1 MIYTTGTI
9 AISGSTLTGTGTNFT
24 ASGSLIRVGCTVIT
38 MSNPVQVFQITAVG
52 SATSLSVTPAASP
65 ALAAGTKFAILLSD
79 SLSVDG
85 LAQDIAETFTLYQKN
100 ISGFADVMNGSADVI
115 TINGVAVTVPGQQ
128 SLAKKGANKDITSL
142 SGLTTALS
150 IAQGGTGGKDASE
163 ARTKLEVVYQRA
175 ATLGAGDNLN
185 SFTGTK
191 SGEYHC
197 GANSSSTVANNYPV
211 QQAGSLKVYPTLD
224 GTGIEGCVQEYRT
237 YRDRRVFLR
246 CYDASQPVWTGWIEI
261 SSSENSIFKSGV
273 SLTATDNLNDY
284 DGTKIGEYYN
294 GLNLNATTDNNYPI
308 TNMAG
313 SLKVYNSTRNTSS
326 GKMACIQEYRTYV
339 NPRLFIRVLDNS
351 AVWSQWVEIAT
362 RQITSF
368 GATDNL
374 NSFDG
379 TKVGEYYQG
388 LSASATPGNNYPV
401 AWAGGLKVYMSSGG
415 DGGKACVQEYRTH
428 NTNRLFM
435 RNQTGGV
442 WSAWV
447 EFFSSGAAIST
458 TYPITAQLLT
468 LVGSAYPSYRINA
481 NYTDGT
487 VIPDTVVGKMALLE
501 YSVEPTT
508 NVSTFRFLR
517 RQGSNVTTG
526 QVEILFPNTAGTLA
540 LQGTS
545 GIDYKHDV
553 VDADYS
559 EAIARI
565 DSLRMVNF
573 VYNDDEQN
581 RVRFGIIA
589 EEAELTAPQYIKH
602 NDEQYED
609 VLDDEG
615 EKIGAKYRDR
625 PSVDVNPIV
634 MDLLGYAKALRKEVD
649 ALKDEI
655 VALKT
660 GGVKEDDGL

>member
-9 AISGSTLTGTGTNFT
+9 AISGNTLTGTGTNFT

-100 ISGFADVMNGSADVI
+100 ISGFADVMNGSADVTI

-150 IAQGGTGGKDASE
+150 IEQGGTGGKDAIT
-163 ARTKLEVVYQRA
+163 ARTKLEVVYQRYA
-175 ATLGAGDNLN
+175 VLSSSENLN
-185 SFTGTK
+185 DITGSK
-191 SGEYHC
+191 SGEYRC
-197 GANSSSTVANNYPV
+197 AANATATTANNYPI
-211 QQAGSLKVYPTLD
+211 QQAGSLKVYKTLD
-224 GTGIEGCVQEYRT
+224 
-237 YRDRRVFLR
+237 
-246 CYDASQPVWTGWIEI
+246 S
-261 SSSENSIFKSGV
+261 
-273 SLTATDNLNDY
+273 
-284 DGTKIGEYYN
+284 
-294 GLNLNATTDNNYPI
+294 
-308 TNMAG
+308 AG
-313 SLKVYNSTRNTSS
+313 AES
-326 GKMACIQEYRTYV
+326 CIQEYRSYF
-339 NPRLFIRVLDNS
+339 NPRLFMR
-351 AVWSQWVEIAT
+351 
-362 RQITSF
+362 R
-368 GATDNL
+368 
-374 NSFDG
+374 FDSVGG
-379 TKVGEYYQG
+379 TW
-388 LSASATPGNNYPV
+388 T
-401 AWAGGLKVYMSSGG
+401 AWI
-415 DGGKACVQEYRTH
+415 
-428 NTNRLFM
+428 
-435 RNQTGGV
+435 
-442 WSAWV
+442 

-468 LVGSAYPSYRINA
+468 LVGSVYPSYRINA

-553 VDADYS
+553 TDADYS

-609 VLDDEG
+609 ILDDEG

-660 GGVKEDDGL
+660 GGVKEDDDL

>member
-24 ASGSLIRVGCTVIT
+24 ASGSLIRVGCTVIA

-100 ISGFADVMNGSADVI
+100 ISGFADVMNGSADVTI

-150 IAQGGTGGKDASE
+150 VAQGGTG
-163 ARTKLEVVYQRA
+163 R
-175 ATLGAGDNLN
+175 
-185 SFTGTK
+185 
-191 SGEYHC
+191 
-197 GANSSSTVANNYPV
+197 
-211 QQAGSLKVYPTLD
+211 
-224 GTGIEGCVQEYRT
+224 
-237 YRDRRVFLR
+237 
-246 CYDASQPVWTGWIEI
+246 
-261 SSSENSIFKSGV
+261 
-273 SLTATDNLNDY
+273 
-284 DGTKIGEYYN
+284 
-294 GLNLNATTDNNYPI
+294 
-308 TNMAG
+308 
-313 SLKVYNSTRNTSS
+313 
-326 GKMACIQEYRTYV
+326 
-339 NPRLFIRVLDNS
+339 
-351 AVWSQWVEIAT
+351 
-362 RQITSF
+362 
-368 GATDNL
+368 
-374 NSFDG
+374 
-379 TKVGEYYQG
+379 
-388 LSASATPGNNYPV
+388 
-401 AWAGGLKVYMSSGG
+401 
-415 DGGKACVQEYRTH
+415 
-428 NTNRLFM
+428 
-435 RNQTGGV
+435 
-442 WSAWV
+442 
-447 EFFSSGAAIST
+447 
-458 TYPITAQLLT
+458 
-468 LVGSAYPSYRINA
+468 
-481 NYTDGT
+481 TDGT
-487 VIPDTVVGKMALLE
+487 LEAKASSEDLLRLQPLNDTNSWIVLRDFAGNARWRLGRSAADSSFQLIGYNPSGQAAGIVLNINNTTGEITTARPITTTSTIISSMFRIDGSNYPTYRFNPSRDTSGGTIPATQIGALGSFE
-501 YSVEPTT
+501 YSVNAAGVATM
-508 NVSTFRFLR
+508 SFLR
-517 RQGSNVTTG
+517 RSANNLPDNQNAV
-526 QVEILFPNTAGTLA
+526 IFPASAGTLA

-559 EAIARI
+559 EAVARI

-609 VLDDEG
+609 ILDDEG

-655 VALKT
+655 KALK
-660 GGVKEDDGL
+660 KD

>member
-24 ASGSLIRVGCTVIT
+24 ASGSLIRVGCTVIA

-100 ISGFADVMNGSADVI
+100 ISGFADVMNGSADVTI

-150 IAQGGTGGKDASE
+150 VAQGGTGGKDAST
-163 ARTKLEVVYQRA
+163 ARTNLQLERVVQ
-175 ATLGAGDNLN
+175 TSTETNV
-185 SFTGTK
+185 K
-191 SGEYHC
+191 S
-197 GANSSSTVANNYPV
+197 P
-211 QQAGSLKVYPTLD
+211 
-224 GTGIEGCVQEYRT
+224 
-237 YRDRRVFLR
+237 
-246 CYDASQPVWTGWIEI
+246 
-261 SSSENSIFKSGV
+261 
-273 SLTATDNLNDY
+273 
-284 DGTKIGEYYN
+284 DGTKKIIVTNSDWGAYDDTAKVFLPLPMNRGGTGRSDGTLEAKASSEDLVRLQPTEDVNSWMVIRDFAGNARWRLGRTAADSSFQLIGYN
-294 GLNLNATTDNNYPI
+294 PSGQAAGIVLNINNTTGEITTARPITTTSSIVAGMFRIDGSNYP
-308 TNMAG
+308 T
-313 SLKVYNSTRNTSS
+313 
-326 GKMACIQEYRTYV
+326 YRF
-339 NPRLFIRVLDNS
+339 NPSRD
-351 AVWSQWVEIAT
+351 
-362 RQITSF
+362 
-368 GATDNL
+368 
-374 NSFDG
+374 
-379 TKVGEYYQG
+379 
-388 LSASATPGNNYPV
+388 
-401 AWAGGLKVYMSSGG
+401 SSGG
-415 DGGKACVQEYRTH
+415 TIPATQI
-428 NTNRLFM
+428 
-435 RNQTGGV
+435 
-442 WSAWV
+442 
-447 EFFSSGAAIST
+447 GA
-458 TYPITAQLLT
+458 L
-468 LVGSAYPSYRINA
+468 GSF
-481 NYTDGT
+481 
-487 VIPDTVVGKMALLE
+487 E
-501 YSVEPTT
+501 YSVNAAGVATM
-508 NVSTFRFLR
+508 SFLR
-517 RQGSNVTTG
+517 RSANNVPDN
-526 QVEILFPNTAGTLA
+526 QLAVVFPASAGTLA

-559 EAIARI
+559 EAVARI

-609 VLDDEG
+609 ILDNEG
-615 EKIGAKYRDR
+615 KKIGAKYRDR

-655 VALKT
+655 KALK
-660 GGVKEDDGL
+660 KD

>member
-24 ASGSLIRVGCTVIT
+24 ASGSLIRVGCTVIA

-100 ISGFADVMNGSADVI
+100 ISGFADVMNGSADVTI

-150 IAQGGTGGKDASE
+150 VAQGGTG
-163 ARTKLEVVYQRA
+163 R
-175 ATLGAGDNLN
+175 
-185 SFTGTK
+185 
-191 SGEYHC
+191 
-197 GANSSSTVANNYPV
+197 
-211 QQAGSLKVYPTLD
+211 
-224 GTGIEGCVQEYRT
+224 
-237 YRDRRVFLR
+237 
-246 CYDASQPVWTGWIEI
+246 
-261 SSSENSIFKSGV
+261 
-273 SLTATDNLNDY
+273 
-284 DGTKIGEYYN
+284 
-294 GLNLNATTDNNYPI
+294 
-308 TNMAG
+308 
-313 SLKVYNSTRNTSS
+313 
-326 GKMACIQEYRTYV
+326 
-339 NPRLFIRVLDNS
+339 
-351 AVWSQWVEIAT
+351 
-362 RQITSF
+362 
-368 GATDNL
+368 
-374 NSFDG
+374 
-379 TKVGEYYQG
+379 
-388 LSASATPGNNYPV
+388 
-401 AWAGGLKVYMSSGG
+401 
-415 DGGKACVQEYRTH
+415 
-428 NTNRLFM
+428 
-435 RNQTGGV
+435 
-442 WSAWV
+442 
-447 EFFSSGAAIST
+447 
-458 TYPITAQLLT
+458 
-468 LVGSAYPSYRINA
+468 
-481 NYTDGT
+481 TDGT
-487 VIPDTVVGKMALLE
+487 LEAKALSEDLLRLQPLNDTNSWIVLRDFAGNARWRLGRTAADSSFQILGYNSSGTAAGTVLLINNTTGKITSTKDIATTGSMSSSNAVIENSNYPSVRWLARYADGTTIPDTVIGKFNLLE
-501 YSVEPTT
+501 VSMPTT
-508 NVSTFRFLR
+508 STVSNINLMRRNGNNDAASQINIRF
-517 RQGSNVTTG
+517 
-526 QVEILFPNTAGTLA
+526 PDTAGTLA

-553 VDADYS
+553 TDADYS

-609 VLDDEG
+609 ILDDEG

-655 VALKT
+655 KALKA
-660 GGVKEDDGL
+660 G

>member
-24 ASGSLIRVGCTVIT
+24 ASGSLIRVGCTVIA

-100 ISGFADVMNGSADVI
+100 ISGFADVMNGSADVTI

-150 IAQGGTGGKDASE
+150 IAQGGTGGKTAAE
-163 ARTKLEVVYQRA
+163 ARSSLSVLYLSGTAL
-175 ATLGAGDNLN
+175 TGIDNLN
-185 SFTGTK
+185 SFDGYK
-191 SGEYHC
+191 IGEYYNELN
-197 GANSSSTVANNYPV
+197 ANATSENNYPTGE
-211 QQAGSLKVYPTLD
+211 AGSLKVYNTTR
-224 GTGIEGCVQEYRT
+224 GQISGGKMSCVQEYRT
-237 YRDRRVFLR
+237 Y
-246 CYDASQPVWTGWIEI
+246 A
-261 SSSENSIFKSGV
+261 
-273 SLTATDNLNDY
+273 
-284 DGTKIGEYYN
+284 
-294 GLNLNATTDNNYPI
+294 
-308 TNMAG
+308 
-313 SLKVYNSTRNTSS
+313 
-326 GKMACIQEYRTYV
+326 
-339 NPRLFIRVLDNS
+339 
-351 AVWSQWVEIAT
+351 
-362 RQITSF
+362 
-368 GATDNL
+368 
-374 NSFDG
+374 
-379 TKVGEYYQG
+379 
-388 LSASATPGNNYPV
+388 
-401 AWAGGLKVYMSSGG
+401 
-415 DGGKACVQEYRTH
+415 
-428 NTNRLFM
+428 TNRLFM
-435 RNQTGGV
+435 RNLGNDGV
-442 WSAWV
+442 WSGWS
-447 EFFSSGAAIST
+447 EFFSSGRGIST
-458 TYPITAQLLT
+458 TQFIESTGSISGSLLS
-468 LVGSAYPSYRINA
+468 VGRA
-481 NYTDGT
+481 NYPALRWNARYVDGT
-487 VIPDTVVGKMALLE
+487 EIPDNVVGKVNLLE
-501 YSVEPTT
+501 ASMTT
-508 NVSTFRFLR
+508 SATTASISLFRR
-517 RQGSNVTTG
+517 GASNSQNG
-526 QVEILFPNTAGTLA
+526 QIAVKFPETSGVLA

-609 VLDDEG
+609 ILDDEG

-660 GGVKEDDGL
+660 GGVKEDDDL

>member
-24 ASGSLIRVGCTVIT
+24 ASGSLIRVGCTVIA

-100 ISGFADVMNGSADVI
+100 ISGFADVMNGSSDVTI

-150 IAQGGTGGKDASE
+150 VAQGGTGGKDAPA
-163 ARTKLEVVYQRA
+163 ARTNLQVVYKA
-175 ATLGAGDNLN
+175 ATLLSSSDNLN
-185 SFTGTK
+185 SLTGTK
-191 SGEYHC
+191 AGEYQNPSN
-197 GANSSSTVANNYPV
+197 ANATSANNYPNS
-211 QQAGSLKVYPTLD
+211 QAGNLKVYPTLS
-224 GTGIEGCVQEYRT
+224 GTAAE
-237 YRDRRVFLR
+237 
-246 CYDASQPVWTGWIEI
+246 S
-261 SSSENSIFKSGV
+261 
-273 SLTATDNLNDY
+273 
-284 DGTKIGEYYN
+284 
-294 GLNLNATTDNNYPI
+294 
-308 TNMAG
+308 
-313 SLKVYNSTRNTSS
+313 
-326 GKMACIQEYRTYV
+326 CIQEYRTYRER
-339 NPRLFIRVLDNS
+339 RLFIRAYD
-351 AVWSQWVEIAT
+351 
-362 RQITSF
+362 
-368 GATDNL
+368 
-374 NSFDG
+374 
-379 TKVGEYYQG
+379 
-388 LSASATPGNNYPV
+388 
-401 AWAGGLKVYMSSGG
+401 SSG
-415 DGGKACVQEYRTH
+415 DIWT
-428 NTNRLFM
+428 T
-435 RNQTGGV
+435 
-442 WSAWV
+442 WV

-517 RQGSNVTTG
+517 RQGGNVTTG

-559 EAIARI
+559 EAITRI

-573 VYNDDEQN
+573 VYNDDDQN

-609 VLDDEG
+609 ILDDEG

-655 VALKT
+655 KALRA
-660 GGVKEDDGL
+660 G

>member
-24 ASGSLIRVGCTVIT
+24 ASGSLIRVGCTVIA

-100 ISGFADVMNGSADVI
+100 ISGFADVMNGSADVTI

-150 IAQGGTGGKDASE
+150 IEQGGTGGKDAIT
-163 ARTKLEVVYQRA
+163 ARTKLEVVYQRSA
-175 ATLGAGDNLN
+175 SLGLNDNLN
-185 SFTGTK
+185 TLMSTS
-191 SGEYHC
+191 SGEYRC
-197 GANSSSTVANNYPV
+197 ASNASATSANNYPTNS
-211 QQAGSLKVYPTLD
+211 AGSLKVYTTL
-224 GTGIEGCVQEYRT
+224 TGVGALSCVQEYRT
-237 YRDRRVFLR
+237 YLTNRLFMRR
-246 CYDASQPVWTGWIEI
+246 YDATDSTWSAWVEFYNSGNLYPVA
-261 SSSENSIFKSGV
+261 SSPT
-273 SLTATDNLNDY
+273 SLGLADNLND
-284 DGTKIGEYYN
+284 
-294 GLNLNATTDNNYPI
+294 
-308 TNMAG
+308 
-313 SLKVYNSTRNTSS
+313 
-326 GKMACIQEYRTYV
+326 
-339 NPRLFIRVLDNS
+339 
-351 AVWSQWVEIAT
+351 
-362 RQITSF
+362 
-368 GATDNL
+368 
-374 NSFDG
+374 FDG
-379 TKVGEYYQG
+379 TKTGEYYQSQ
-388 LSASATPGNNYPV
+388 SANATPGNNYPV
-401 AWAGGLKVYMSSGG
+401 QWAGGLKVYRSSGG
-415 DGGKACVQEYRTH
+415 DSGKACVQEYRTH

-447 EFFSSGAAIST
+447 EFFGSGSAIST
-458 TYPITAQLLT
+458 SYNIATT
-468 LVGSAYPSYRINA
+468 GSISSNSCVVENSNYPSVRWVLR
-481 NYTDGT
+481 YTDGT
-487 VIPDTVVGKMALLE
+487 TIPADTIGKFNLLE
-501 YSVEPTT
+501 CSMAPGGT
-508 NVSTFRFLR
+508 VSTVNLLR
-517 RQGSNVTTG
+517 RNGNNDSTG
-526 QVEILFPNTAGTLA
+526 QITISFPTTAGTLA

-553 VDADYS
+553 TDADYS

-581 RVRFGIIA
+581 RLRFGIIA

-609 VLDDEG
+609 ILDNEG